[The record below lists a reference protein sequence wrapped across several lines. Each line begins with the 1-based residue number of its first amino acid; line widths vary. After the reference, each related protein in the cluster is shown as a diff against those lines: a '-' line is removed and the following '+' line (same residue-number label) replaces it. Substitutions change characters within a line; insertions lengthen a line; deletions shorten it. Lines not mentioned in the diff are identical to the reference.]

1 MYPSYS
7 VVLMGQ
13 PLASPLSIL
22 SATPPGTGRFP
33 VSERSHLI
41 LPKTAGEK
49 ESYYNYTTTFACIA
63 SPMMINRAI

>member
-7 VVLMGQ
+7 GVLMGQ

-22 SATPPGTGRFP
+22 SAMPPGTGRFP

-41 LPKTAGEK
+41 LLKIK
-49 ESYYNYTTTFACIA
+49 NESGTNMKYMVPIVEQKGH
-63 SPMMINRAI
+63 SKH